1 MIYTLYGKV
10 FEVDVLGGYA
20 VIECGGVGYKITVSA
35 NTLTSLPMPEFDAAG
50 NVTAEKN
57 VRVYTHLAVRED
69 GVELFGF
76 YTKEEL
82 DAFKLLINVSGVGP
96 KVALGVLSLF
106 TPDKLYSAVAAED
119 VKAISRAQ
127 GVGGKT
133 AARIVLELHDKVAK
147 MAGVTALPSGITAG
161 AKKTSPGGGK
171 LSDATDALAVLG
183 YSRSEIAAA
192 MKNVDMNAPLED
204 IIKSALAAL
213 MR

>member
-119 VKAISRAQ
+119 VARAGDGRSLKSRLLEFLHVRCKSCLEHEHYYADLGHLGDEISLADEAQ
-127 GVGGKT
+127 EG
-133 AARIVLELHDKVAK
+133 R
-147 MAGVTALPSGITAG
+147 
-161 AKKTSPGGGK
+161 
-171 LSDATDALAVLG
+171 SD
-183 YSRSEIAAA
+183 
-192 MKNVDMNAPLED
+192 
-204 IIKSALAAL
+204 
-213 MR
+213 

>member
-106 TPDKLYSAVAAED
+106 TPDKLYAAIAAED
-119 VKAISRAQ
+119 AKAISRTQ
-127 GVGGKT
+127 GVGAKT

-147 MAGVTALPSGITAG
+147 MAGVVPSSAAAPGTKAR
-161 AKKTSPGGGK
+161 PVGGGK
-171 LSDATDALAVLG
+171 LADATDALAVLG

-192 MKNVDMNAPLED
+192 MKNVNMEDPLED

>member
-106 TPDKLYSAVAAED
+106 TPDKLYSAIAAED
-119 VKAISRAQ
+119 AKAISRAQ
-127 GVGGKT
+127 GVGAKT

-147 MAGVTALPSGITAG
+147 MAGVVPSSATAPGTKAR
-161 AKKTSPGGGK
+161 PVGGGK
-171 LSDATDALAVLG
+171 LADATDALAVLG

-192 MKNVDMNAPLED
+192 MKNVNMEDPLED

>member
-20 VIECGGVGYKITVSA
+20 VIDCGGVGYKITVSA
-35 NTLTSLPMPEFDAAG
+35 NTMTSLPSPEFDAAG
-50 NVTAEKN
+50 NLTGGRN

-106 TPDKLYSAVAAED
+106 TPDKLYAAVAAED
-119 VKAISRAQ
+119 SKAISRAQ
-127 GVGGKT
+127 GVGAKT
-133 AARIVLELHDKVAK
+133 AARIVLELHDKVVK
-147 MAGVTALPSGITAG
+147 MAGVAPLPSGITAG

-171 LSDATDALAVLG
+171 LADATDALAVLG

-192 MKNVDMNAPLED
+192 MKNVNMEDPLED

>member
-10 FEVDVLGGYA
+10 FEIDVLGGYA
-20 VIECGGVGYKITVSA
+20 VIDCAGVGYKINVSA
-35 NTLTSLPMPEFDAAG
+35 NTLSSLPAPQFDAAG
-50 NVTAEKN
+50 NQLAGQN
-57 VRVYTHLAVRED
+57 VRVYTHLAVRDD

-119 VKAISRAQ
+119 SKAISRAQ
-127 GVGGKT
+127 GVGAKT

-147 MAGVTALPSGITAG
+147 MAGVVPASLGDAAPRKGGSA
-161 AKKTSPGGGK
+161 GGGK
-171 LSDATDALAVLG
+171 LADATDALAVLG

-192 MKNVDMNAPLED
+192 MKNVNMEDPLED

>member
-20 VIECGGVGYKITVSA
+20 VIDCGGVGYKITVSA
-35 NTLTSLPMPEFDAAG
+35 NTMTSLPTPEFDAAG
-50 NVTAEKN
+50 NLTGGRN

-106 TPDKLYSAVAAED
+106 TPDKLYAAVAAED
-119 VKAISRAQ
+119 SKAISRAQ
-127 GVGGKT
+127 GVGAKT

-147 MAGVTALPSGITAG
+147 MAGVVPSSAAAPGTKAR
-161 AKKTSPGGGK
+161 PVGGGK
-171 LSDATDALAVLG
+171 LADATDALAVLG

-192 MKNVDMNAPLED
+192 MKNVNMEDPLED